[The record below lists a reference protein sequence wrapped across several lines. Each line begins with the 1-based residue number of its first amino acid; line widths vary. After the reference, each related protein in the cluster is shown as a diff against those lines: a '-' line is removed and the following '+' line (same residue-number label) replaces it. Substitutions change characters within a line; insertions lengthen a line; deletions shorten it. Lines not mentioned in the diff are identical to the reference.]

1 MGANNIFKKIRV
13 KNAFGL
19 HTRPAT
25 MIVQCLQNYE
35 SEVWITHNKE
45 RVDAR
50 SILNLLML
58 AVQKNSEISLEVKGV
73 DADEAMAELIL
84 LFQEEFGEKENT
96 HG

>member
-1 MGANNIFKKIRV
+1 MTESSIFKKIKV

-25 MIVQCLQNYE
+25 MIVQCLQKSK

-58 AVQKNSEISLEVKGV
+58 AVQKNGEISLEVKGV
-73 DADEAMAELIL
+73 DAQETMTELVT
-84 LFQEEFGEKENT
+84 LFQEEFGEKESSS
-96 HG
+96 G